1 MARKNSTL
9 IVATLLILSVS
20 TVVARTARR
29 QGAQEA
35 PAEKKSAQTLKI
47 DVDLVLVSAT
57 VTDSLNRYVSGLES
71 QHFQI
76 WEDKVEQKL
85 EYFSA
90 EDVPI
95 SVGVIFDVSGSM
107 KDKIATARNAA
118 ATFLKTGNPEDEYF
132 LVEFANRP
140 ELTSDFTTDVSKL
153 QNKLL
158 LAPAKGM
165 TAMYDSVYVGL
176 EKLKEGS
183 NPKKALLLI
192 TDGEDNRSRYTFQN
206 VKDFVKEQDV
216 QIYGIGIVDEWN
228 SQLSAGHTG
237 RAMIEELADLTGGRA
252 FFPDSVYELED
263 ICTKIAVELKNQYVL
278 GFHSTNGAKDGKW
291 RKLRVKVNP
300 PKGIEHLNVRAKSG
314 YYAATADAA
323 PTTKD

>member
-1 MARKNSTL
+1 M
-9 IVATLLILSVS
+9 
-20 TVVARTARR
+20 VARAARSQASQANSADR
-29 QGAQEA
+29 SQASPA
-35 PAEKKSAQTLKI
+35 NSAEKKPNQTLKV
-47 DVDLVLVSAT
+47 DVDLVLVNAT
-57 VTDSLNRYVSGLES
+57 VTDQLNRYVSGLEE

-76 WEDKVEQKL
+76 WEDKVEQKV
-85 EYFSA
+85 EYFNA

-95 SVGVIFDVSGSM
+95 SVGIIFDVSGSM
-107 KDKIATARNAA
+107 KEKIGTSTQAA
-118 ATFLKTGNPEDEYF
+118 ATFLKTGNPDDEYF
-132 LVEFANRP
+132 LVTFANRP
-140 ELTSDFTTDVSKL
+140 EVVADFTTDVSKL
-153 QNKLL
+153 QSKLL
-158 LAPAKGM
+158 MSAAKGM
-165 TAMYDSVYVGL
+165 TAMYDSVYLGL

-216 QIYGIGIVDEWN
+216 QIYAIGIVDEYN

-252 FFPDSVYELED
+252 FFPDSVQELED
-263 ICTKIAVELKNQYVL
+263 ICTKIAVELKNQYVI
-278 GFHSTNGAKDGKW
+278 GYHSTNGVKDGKW

-300 PKGIEHLNVRAKSG
+300 PKGIQRLNVRAKSG
-314 YYAATADAA
+314 YFAPTADAA